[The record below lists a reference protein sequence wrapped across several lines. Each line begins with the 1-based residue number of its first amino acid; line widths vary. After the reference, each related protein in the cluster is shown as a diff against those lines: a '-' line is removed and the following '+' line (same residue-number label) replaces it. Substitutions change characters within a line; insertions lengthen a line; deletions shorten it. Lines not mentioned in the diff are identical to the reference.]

1 VKSES
6 FDLEILAQQA
16 LGAYWQISLRWPEA
30 LPPPQPGEYLQC
42 PDGSILYP
50 MLNPH
55 PGQLE
60 VLSSRHAPN
69 PNLENIAVIGKN
81 IVPSP
86 SQPSVIL
93 AEGIAL
99 ATLIYLCAAR
109 RHAAASTLALYQ
121 LDESAPFRPRPSR
134 FLIDGMPNGVI
145 AAIPLLEDWD
155 IPSRLCHNQ
164 GHAGCFEGSLNEL
177 IALAPLPPKY
187 QKICLPHE
195 Q

>member
-1 VKSES
+1 VKSKS
-6 FDLEILAQQA
+6 FKLEILAQQP

-30 LPPPQPGEYLQC
+30 LPPPQPGEYLLC
-42 PDGSILYP
+42 PDGGVLYP
-50 MLNPH
+50 MLSPH
-55 PGQLE
+55 PEQLE

-69 PNLENIAVIGKN
+69 PSLENISVIGKS
-81 IVPSP
+81 IELSP

-109 RHAAASTLALYQ
+109 RHATASTLALYQ
-121 LDESAPFRPRPSR
+121 LDASVPFRPRPSR
-134 FLIDGMPNGVI
+134 FLLDGMPDGVI
-145 AAIPLLEDWD
+145 AAIPLLEDWG

-164 GHAGCFEGSLNEL
+164 GHAGCFEGSLSEL
-177 IALAPLPPKY
+177 VALLAPSPECQIIRPTN
-187 QKICLPHE
+187 E